1 MARKEQRERSVT
13 PMRNKLRSNLPSVAP
28 SSVFANN
35 VADRSLSAG
44 ESVLH
49 AAVAG
54 VDELIQQQNV

>member
-1 MARKEQRERSVT
+1 
-13 PMRNKLRSNLPSVAP
+13 MRNKLRSNLPSVAP